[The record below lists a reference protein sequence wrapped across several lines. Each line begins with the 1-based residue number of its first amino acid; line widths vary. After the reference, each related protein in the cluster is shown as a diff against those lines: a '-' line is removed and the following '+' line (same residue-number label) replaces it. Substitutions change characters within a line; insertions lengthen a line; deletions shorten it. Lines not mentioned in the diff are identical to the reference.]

1 VIEGERVFG
10 EALIED
16 REGFGGAGHG
26 GGKNRSKPPMEV
38 GATPAGLLNDLALG
52 SWGSMR

>member
-1 VIEGERVFG
+1 MIEGERVFG